1 LVADEDFRGNVPI
14 VVWSTAIFVG
24 AALIWAPAAVLSA
37 CNGLHLG
44 VVLLAFGIRYRSGR
58 QHIAPLLVGKMPDYV
73 VLISTLGGL
82 AAFGLNG
89 FVIGPVI
96 AAMIIAA
103 WDIFSESAS
112 VDSGED

>member
-1 LVADEDFRGNVPI
+1 VARNSIGAVDRNLRGRGIDLGSSRCLTAFNGFHLSGVGP
-14 VVWSTAIFVG
+14 VGVWR
-24 AALIWAPAAVLSA
+24 
-37 CNGLHLG
+37 
-44 VVLLAFGIRYRSGR
+44 IRYRSGR

-73 VLISTLGGL
+73 VLIFTLGGL

-96 AAMIIAA
+96 AAMFIAA